1 MGVGTPWLW
10 LCLWCAVACSADHH
24 SSKAKLAL
32 DAHDLVEAEARY
44 RQALDRDS
52 THAEALAGLG
62 WTYLLAGQADAA
74 RGAFE
79 RCHETNPQAPDC
91 LRGAAAVASGEGNP
105 AHARRLLEQALVL
118 DPHHAG
124 VNSSLALLA
133 LAGGNLDIAAEKYA
147 HLVTRYPDQAEY
159 RLGLAEVQL
168 RRDAYKPALATID
181 AGLAQSDTPLRYR
194 AMLYQTRARTL
205 VAGSAGR
212 LDPAR
217 CAATSPM
224 VRAWLGAADTAAES
238 AKATGVVLPDLVVV
252 RRLLRRRRTM
262 LDEACPL

>member
-1 MGVGTPWLW
+1 MGVGTRWAWLG
-10 LCLWCAVACSADHH
+10 LWCAMGCSADHH
-24 SSKAKLAL
+24 SSKAKVAL

-44 RQALDRDS
+44 RQALDQDS
-52 THAEALAGLG
+52 THQEALAGLG
-62 WTYLLAGQADAA
+62 WTYLLAGQTDAA

-79 RCHETNPQAPDC
+79 RCHETSPEAPEC

-105 AHARRLLEQALVL
+105 ARARRLLEQALVL

-133 LAGGNLDIAAEKYA
+133 LAAGKLDIATEKYGN
-147 HLVTRYPDQAEY
+147 LVIRFPEQAEY

-168 RRDAYKPALATID
+168 RRDAYEDALATID
-181 AGLAQSDTPLRYR
+181 AGLAQASTPSRYK
-194 AMLYQTRARTL
+194 AMFYQTRARTL

-212 LDPAR
+212 LDSKR
-217 CAATSPM
+217 CAATAPM
-224 VRAWLGAADTAAES
+224 VRAWLDAADTAAES